1 MRHYEI
7 VFLVHPDQSD
17 QAPTIITKLSSIVTD
32 SGGTVHRSE
41 NIGNRRLAYPIQDQF
56 KAAYALLNIECGQTA
71 IDEIKNSFKFN
82 DSVIRNLVLNTKEAH
97 SDSSALLAQ
106 TREDSEKESYEE
118 EKQRK
123 YQEEKALKEKS
134 RMKET
139 ARRAAEADAKKET
152 AEAEAEV
159 QEEAKKETEEAEAE
173 VQEEAKKETEE
184 AEVEA
189 QAEVVSEA
197 SETEK

>member
-139 ARRAAEADAKKET
+139 ARRAAEAEAKQEAEPEPE
-152 AEAEAEV
+152 AEAEAEPAS
-159 QEEAKKETEEAEAE
+159 EAPEPEEAEE
-173 VQEEAKKETEE
+173 VS
-184 AEVEA
+184 EVENVI
-189 QAEVVSEA
+189 EVASEEP
-197 SETEK
+197 ETEK

>member
-139 ARRAAEADAKKET
+139 ARRAAEAEAKQEAEPEPE
-152 AEAEAEV
+152 AEAEAASEAPEP
-159 QEEAKKETEEAEAE
+159 EE
-173 VQEEAKKETEE
+173 
-184 AEVEA
+184 
-189 QAEVVSEA
+189 AEVVSEVENVIEVA
-197 SETEK
+197 SEEPETEK

>member
-139 ARRAAEADAKKET
+139 ARRAAEAEAKQEAEPESE
-152 AEAEAEV
+152 AEAEAASEAPEP
-159 QEEAKKETEEAEAE
+159 EE
-173 VQEEAKKETEE
+173 
-184 AEVEA
+184 
-189 QAEVVSEA
+189 AEVVSEVENVIEVA
-197 SETEK
+197 SEEPETEK

>member
-139 ARRAAEADAKKET
+139 ARRAAEAEAKKET
-152 AEAEAEV
+152 AEAEVEAQAEAAP
-159 QEEAKKETEEAEAE
+159 EAEAKKETA
-173 VQEEAKKETEE
+173 E

-189 QAEVVSEA
+189 QAEAAPEA